1 MLNRIYLKI
10 FIIFPLFFILLAGC
24 DQLTDSNDELETLY
38 VKFMNDSTSTHTI
51 TTIQLMAM
59 GKVDDDMAVV
69 DSVWSSD
76 ILKEGETIAPG
87 EHRFFTLEIPNL
99 HSSIYRLG
107 VDDGKG
113 NEVFIDEQPDYNED
127 NVFVFTPTITHWG
140 SEERTVTVR
149 LAYYAEKNIIYIGGY
164 GDFAGIE

>member
-1 MLNRIYLKI
+1 
-10 FIIFPLFFILLAGC
+10 
-24 DQLTDSNDELETLY
+24 
-38 VKFMNDSTSTHTI
+38 
-51 TTIQLMAM
+51 MAM
-59 GKVDDDMAVV
+59 GKVYDDMAVV

-76 ILKEGETIAPG
+76 ILKGGETIAPG
-87 EHRFFTLEIPNL
+87 EHRFFTLEIPSL

-164 GDFAGIE
+164 DDFAGIE